1 MNQEDESFNYGMEHV
16 VHEDGNEELR
26 LNVEDDSPLKYMLVD
41 YVGEKLQPENG
52 DVTLEMV
59 IETVAQEFPAFLLA
73 VAEENFVRGYE
84 QAFSDI
90 EEVGEGIDEELGQIR
105 ENTNQIN
112 E

>member
-1 MNQEDESFNYGMEHV
+1 MNQEDESFNYDIEHV
-16 VHEDGNEELR
+16 THEDGNEELR
-26 LNVEDDSPLKYMLVD
+26 LNVQEDNPLKFMLVN

-52 DVTLEMV
+52 DVTLEML
-59 IETVAQEFPAFLLA
+59 IETVAQEFPEFLLA

-90 EEVGEGIDEELGQIR
+90 EEVGNGIDEELGKIR
-105 ENTNQIN
+105 QNTN